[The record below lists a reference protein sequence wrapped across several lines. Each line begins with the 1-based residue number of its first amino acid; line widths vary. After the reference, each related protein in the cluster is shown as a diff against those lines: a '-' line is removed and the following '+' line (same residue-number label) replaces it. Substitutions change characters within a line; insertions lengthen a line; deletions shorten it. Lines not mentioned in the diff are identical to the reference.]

1 MDLTA
6 PAVRET
12 SHPTV
17 LFFFFYVPR
26 KRVPRPLGFERMYL
40 IFIFILPNG
49 RIAAVRRKCGATQPG
64 PCKRKTRGNASS
76 VPLPQSKAQASGH
89 PHTASSIASCS
100 AAASFPYR
108 IQWRLLISGWCF
120 LERESSHRYING
132 AGAAIALGK
141 GRTTTELIATTV
153 TTCRQ

>member
-1 MDLTA
+1 MCRARWDSNACIWFLFLFYPTA
-6 PAVRET
+6 ESRRCGGNVARHNQVLVNGKREDT
-12 SHPTV
+12 LLPFPSPPIIS
-17 LFFFFYVPR
+17 LAR
-26 KRVPRPLGFERMYL
+26 SLG
-40 IFIFILPNG
+40 G
-49 RIAAVRRKCGATQPG
+49 RSYNP
-64 PCKRKTRGNASS
+64 
-76 VPLPQSKAQASGH
+76 KAQASGH

-132 AGAAIALGK
+132 AGAAIAPGK